1 MRVVLFL
8 LLFYVPPVCG
18 FALQAEGEPNND
30 WQRIVDL
37 RGTWQF
43 RLGDNLSWATAADDG
58 AWESIFVP
66 AAWEDEG
73 FWGYD
78 GFAWY
83 RTTFQV
89 RPADAART
97 LFLHLG
103 RVDDVDEVWING
115 HFVGSTG
122 RLGPAYETGY
132 HSLRIY
138 RVPSEYLRTRGDNVL
153 TVRVYDD
160 ELGGGIVEGRVG
172 IYAARNAPEMEVDLA
187 GAWQFQ
193 PGDDRRWS
201 APGFDDRNWNTI
213 TVPGRWEQQGYWQL
227 DGFAWYRTSFTLKD
241 WEGDSRVLVLG
252 LVDDLDEAFVNGQR
266 VGGTGRIDRR
276 EVRGDEWQD
285 LRAYTIPADVLREG
299 TNTVAVR
306 VYDGWVDGGIH
317 RGPVGLMQLEAFERW
332 REQDEG
338 GIIGW
343 FRSIFQK
350 NGWD

>member
-1 MRVVLFL
+1 MRLAVFL
-8 LLFYVPPVCG
+8 LLLYVPPALG
-18 FALQAEGEPNND
+18 FVPHSTNEPNSD

-37 RGTWQF
+37 RGSWQF
-43 RLGDNLSWATAADDG
+43 RLGDDLAWASGDDDG

-83 RTTFQV
+83 RKTFRVTPTQV
-89 RPADAART
+89 ART

-115 HFVGSTG
+115 HFIGSTG
-122 RLGPAYETGY
+122 RMGPAYETGY
-132 HSLRIY
+132 HSLRVY
-138 RVPSEYLRTRGDNVL
+138 RVPSEYLRTRGDNVV

-160 ELGGGIVEGRVG
+160 ELGGGIVEGQIG
-172 IYAARNAPEMEVDLA
+172 LYAARNAPEMEIDLA
-187 GAWQFQ
+187 GAWRFQ
-193 PGDDRRWS
+193 PGDDPRWS
-201 APGFDDRNWNTI
+201 APDWDDRGWQSL

-227 DGFAWYRTSFTLKD
+227 DGFAWYRTTFTLKD
-241 WEGDSRVLVLG
+241 WDGQGRMLVLG
-252 LVDDLDEAFVNGQR
+252 LVDDLDEAFVNGER

-276 EVRGDEWQD
+276 NVQGYEWQE
-285 LRAYTIPADVLREG
+285 LRAYSIPPERLREG
-299 TNTVAVR
+299 RNTVAVR
-306 VYDGWVDGGIH
+306 VYDGFVDGGIH
-317 RGPVGLMQLEAFERW
+317 RGPVGVMRFEAFEQW
-332 REQDEG
+332 REEDEG

-343 FRSIFQK
+343 FRSLFQK

>member
-1 MRVVLFL
+1 MRFAFFL
-8 LLFYVPPVCG
+8 LLLYAPP
-18 FALQAEGEPNND
+18 ALGLAPNVSDGPNSD

-37 RGTWQF
+37 RGSWQF
-43 RLGDNLSWATAADDG
+43 RLGDDLNWASGDDDG
-58 AWESIFVP
+58 AWETIFVP

-83 RTTFQV
+83 RTTF
-89 RPADAART
+89 RIGPADAART

-115 HFVGSTG
+115 HFIGSTG
-122 RLGPAYETGY
+122 RIGPSYETGY
-132 HSLRIY
+132 HSLRVY

-160 ELGGGIVEGRVG
+160 ELGGGIVEGQIG
-172 IYAARNAPEMEVDLA
+172 IYAARNAPEMEVDLS
-187 GAWQFQ
+187 GAWRFQ

-201 APGFDDRNWNTI
+201 APDWDDRGWETL
-213 TVPGRWEQQGYWQL
+213 TVPGRWEQQGHWHL
-227 DGFAWYRTSFTLKD
+227 DGFAWYRTTFTLKD
-241 WEGDSRVLVLG
+241 WDGQSRILVLG
-252 LVDDLDEAFVNGQR
+252 LVDDLDEAFVNGER
-266 VGGTGRIDRR
+266 IGGTGRIDRR
-276 EVRGDEWQD
+276 EIQGHEWQE
-285 LRAYTIPADVLREG
+285 LRAYSIPAERLREG
-299 TNTVAVR
+299 RNTVAVR

-317 RGPVGLMQLEAFERW
+317 SGPVGVMRSEAYERW
-332 REQDEG
+332 REQNEG